1 MIQWPFS
8 YMPLAISRKRCD
20 DHATLMSNMNG
31 PFELPSGRDY
41 VTSYDLILEASGDSE
56 QNEQM

>member
-1 MIQWPFS
+1 
-8 YMPLAISRKRCD
+8 
-20 DHATLMSNMNG
+20 MSNMNG